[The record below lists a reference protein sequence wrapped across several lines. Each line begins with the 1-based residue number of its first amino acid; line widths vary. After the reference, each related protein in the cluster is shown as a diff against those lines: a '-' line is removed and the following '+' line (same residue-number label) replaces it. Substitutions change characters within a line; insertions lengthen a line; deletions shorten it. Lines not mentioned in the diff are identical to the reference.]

1 MLDQYFSTKD
11 AQERMQQTLYKIVQ
25 PDADAKILVFRGPGG
40 NGKTTFYS
48 ALKQAVKE
56 KAGKDVIMS
65 ETSEMKFSPKMKE
78 PNSIVVHETN
88 SPEPIETNDAGFDRR
103 IVDFHFDQHQNKPRR
118 EIVAELKAYLLTWM
132 GTTHFVLQ
140 LSRLNRTLMFNS
152 NSSSLSEMFCC
163 T

>member
-11 AQERMQQTLYKIVQ
+11 VQERMQQTLHEIVQ
-25 PDADAKILVFRGPGG
+25 PDADAKILVFRGAGG

-56 KAGKDVIMS
+56 KTGKDVIMS

-103 IVDFHFDQHQNKPRR
+103 IVDFHFDQHQNETRR
-118 EIVAELKAYLLTWM
+118 EIVPELKACLLKLMWSV
-132 GTTHFVLQ
+132 TH
-140 LSRLNRTLMFNS
+140 S
-152 NSSSLSEMFCC
+152 C
-163 T
+163 